1 MAQFKFGNI
10 HKIKILTYG
19 LRANIIDKSDG
30 SLLISLEGSYNHGGL
45 LLNNNAENKC
55 LLHKN
60 PSSEKLAHLSHL
72 VNIIEGSLEDL
83 MAFLNDDSQ

>member
-10 HKIKILTYG
+10 HKIKTLTYG
-19 LRANIIDKSDG
+19 LRANVIDKADG
-30 SLLISLEGSYNHGGL
+30 NLIISLEGSYNHGGL

-60 PSSEKLAHLSHL
+60 ANSEKLAHLSHL
-72 VNIIEGSLEDL
+72 VNILEGSLGDL
-83 MAFLNDDSQ
+83 MAFLNDDSE